1 MQYNFSDTLVYLC
14 DPQNHIRHGIVVAL
28 QGYGFNAVKDFRT
41 YEDFLEGLE
50 SGAKPDLIICDSEI
64 GGNQAIDLF
73 ARIRR
78 REQGDNPFV
87 VTIMTTWNPTPE
99 KVRAI
104 TNAGVDDLL
113 SKPLSPK
120 VLYDRVITLI
130 WSRKPFIVTSE
141 YIGPDRRK
149 PSSRPSNAKVFSVPN
164 TLAARAKGEDMAG
177 ITEIIDSFW
186 SGVTE
191 ERQVRN
197 SFQIVFLVDL
207 ILPALRA
214 RSITADLPGHLDRL
228 VQTCTEATQR
238 NKTSYNSQSTEL
250 FERLTFVAK
259 AIAENPMNPG
269 QKNIAL
275 LKPLAQ
281 AIHKSINPGIDEK
294 KLASEISTALEKYSK
309 A

>member
-1 MQYNFSDTLVYLC
+1 LQYNFSEALVYLC
-14 DPQNHIRHGIVVAL
+14 DPQNHIRHSIVVAL
-28 QGYGFNAVKDFRT
+28 QGYGFHTVKDFRT
-41 YEDFLEGLE
+41 YEDLLEGLD

-64 GGNQAIDLF
+64 GGHQAIDLF

-78 REQGDNPFV
+78 REQGNNPFV
-87 VTIMTTWNPTPE
+87 VAIMTTWNPTPE

-120 VLYDRVITLI
+120 VLYDRVNTLI
-130 WSRKPFIVTSE
+130 ASRKPFIVTSE
-141 YIGPDRRK
+141 YIGPDRRA
-149 PSSRPSNAKVFSVPN
+149 PSNRSSSAKIFSVPN
-164 TLAARAKGEDMAG
+164 TLAARAKGEDIAN
-177 ITEIIDSFW
+177 ITETIDSIW
-186 SGVTE
+186 SGVAE

-207 ILPALRA
+207 ILPALRTG
-214 RSITADLPGHLDRL
+214 SITADLPSHLDRL

-238 NKTSYNSQSTEL
+238 NKTSYNPQSTEL
-250 FERLTFVAK
+250 FERLTFVAT

-281 AIHKSINPGIDEK
+281 AIHKSLNPDKDEK